1 MQFTEEQVR
10 MQDMAKNFDQEQM
23 NAKAS
28 EWDRQGMFFE
38 EQVLIQDMAKSFAQE
53 QIKPNAAEWDRHGI
67 FPADALQQMGQLGFM
82 GMLVPEEWGG
92 SATGNLAYVLA
103 LEEIAAADGATSA
116 IMSVHN
122 SVGCVPILKFGTE
135 EQKQQFLV
143 PLAKGEMIGA
153 FALTEPHTGSD
164 AAAIKTRAVKDGD
177 DYILNGAKQFITSGH
192 NAGVIIVF
200 AVTDPAAGKKG
211 MSAFLVPRNTP
222 GYEVIRVEEK
232 LGLHASDTCQ
242 IALTDVRLHK
252 SMLLGKEGE
261 GLKIALSN
269 LEGGRIG
276 IAAQAVGLARA
287 ALEEATRYAKE
298 RVAFGKPIFE
308 QQAVSF
314 RLASMAT
321 EIAAARQLVHQAAR
335 LKEAG
340 QPCLTEASMAKLFA
354 SEMTERV
361 CSNALQIF
369 GGYGYLK
376 DFPIER
382 IYRDARICQ
391 IYEGTSDIQR
401 LVIARSL

>member
-1 MQFTEEQVR
+1 MNMQYEQPQQDQAATFPTSAQYTEEQL
-10 MQDMAKNFDQEQM
+10 
-23 NAKAS
+23 
-28 EWDRQGMFFE
+28 
-38 EQVLIQDMAKSFAQE
+38 LIQDMTKSFADE
-53 QIKPNAAEWDRHGI
+53 QIKPYAAEWDTHGT
-67 FPADALQQMGQLGFM
+67 FPTTALKQMGELGLM
-82 GMLVPEEWGG
+82 GMLVPEQWGG
-92 SATGNLAYVLA
+92 SETGNLAYVLA
-103 LEEIAAADGATSA
+103 LEEIAAADGATST

-122 SVGCVPILKFGTE
+122 SVGCVPILKYGTD
-135 EQKQQFLV
+135 EQKQRFLV
-143 PLAKGEMIGA
+143 PLARGEMIGA

-164 AAAIKTRAVKDGD
+164 AAAIKTRAVKDGEH
-177 DYILNGAKQFITSGH
+177 YILNGAKQFITSGD

-200 AVTDPAAGKKG
+200 AVTDPSLGKKG
-211 MSAFLVPRNTP
+211 MSAFLVPRDTP

-242 IALTDVRLHK
+242 IALTDLRLHE
-252 SMLLGKEGE
+252 SLRLGAEGE

-287 ALEEATRYAKE
+287 ALEEATKYAHE

-308 QQAVSF
+308 QQAIGF
-314 RLASMAT
+314 RLATMAT
-321 EIAAARQLVHQAAR
+321 EITAARQLVHYAAR

-354 SEMTERV
+354 SEMVERV
-361 CSNALQIF
+361 CSKALQIF

-401 LVIARSL
+401 LVIARSLAQ

>member
-1 MQFTEEQVR
+1 MQLT
-10 MQDMAKNFDQEQM
+10 
-23 NAKAS
+23 
-28 EWDRQGMFFE
+28 E
-38 EQVLIQDMAKSFAQE
+38 EQVLIQDMARSFAQE
-53 QIKPNAAEWDRHGI
+53 QIKPCASEWDAKGI
-67 FPADALQQMGQLGFM
+67 FPAQALQQMGELGFM
-82 GMLVPEEWGG
+82 GMLVPEQWGG
-92 SATGNLAYVLA
+92 SDTGNLAYVLA
-103 LEEIAAADGATSA
+103 LEEVAAADGATSA

-122 SVGCVPILKFGTE
+122 SVGCVPILKFGTD
-135 EQKQQFLV
+135 EQKQRFLT
-143 PLAKGEMIGA
+143 PLAQGRMIGA

-200 AVTDPAAGKKG
+200 AVTDPGAGKKG
-211 MSAFLVPRNTP
+211 LSTFLVPRDSA

-242 IALTDVRLHK
+242 IALTDVRIHK
-252 SMLLGKEGE
+252 SLMLGKEGD
-261 GLKIALSN
+261 GLKIALAN

-276 IAAQAVGLARA
+276 IGAQAVGLARA
-287 ALEEATRYAKE
+287 ALTEAARYAKE
-298 RVAFGKPIFE
+298 RCAFGKPIFE
-308 QQAVSF
+308 QQAISF

-321 EIAAARQLVHQAAR
+321 EIEAARQLVHHAAR

-340 QPCLTEASMAKLFA
+340 RPCLTEASMAKLFA

-361 CSNALQIF
+361 CSQALQIF

>member
-1 MQFTEEQVR
+1 MQFTEEHVLI
-10 MQDMAKNFDQEQM
+10 QDKAKSFAQEQM
-23 NAKAS
+23 KPNTS
-28 EWDRQGMFFE
+28 DWDRQGMFFE

-53 QIKPNAAEWDRHGI
+53 QIKPNASEWDRQGT
-67 FPADALQQMGQLGFM
+67 FPAQALQQMGQLGFM

-177 DYILNGAKQFITSGH
+177 HYIINGAKQFITSGH

-200 AVTDPAAGKKG
+200 AVTDPSAGKKG

-242 IALTDVRLHK
+242 IALTDVRVHK
-252 SMLLGKEGE
+252 SLLLGKEGE

-276 IAAQAVGLARA
+276 IVAQAVGLARA

>member
-1 MQFTEEQVR
+1 MQFT
-10 MQDMAKNFDQEQM
+10 
-23 NAKAS
+23 
-28 EWDRQGMFFE
+28 E
-38 EQVLIQDMAKSFAQE
+38 EQVLIQDMAKSFAVE
-53 QIKPNAAEWDRHGI
+53 QIKPFAAEWDETGT
-67 FPADALQQMGQLGFM
+67 FPQQALKHMGELGFL
-82 GMLVPEEWGG
+82 GMLVPEQWGG
-92 SATGNLAYVLA
+92 SETGNLAYVLA
-103 LEEIAAADGATSA
+103 LEEIAAADGATST

-122 SVGCVPILKFGTE
+122 SVGCVPILNFGTDA
-135 EQKQQFLV
+135 QKQRFLK
-143 PLAKGEMIGA
+143 PLAQGEMIGA

-200 AVTDPAAGKKG
+200 AVTDPSAGKKG
-211 MSAFLVPRNTP
+211 MSAFLVPRDSV

-252 SMLLGKEGE
+252 TMMLGQEGD

-308 QQAVSF
+308 QQAISF

-321 EIAAARQLVHQAAR
+321 EIHAARHMVQYAAR

-340 QPCLTEASMAKLFA
+340 QPCLTEASMAKLFS

-361 CSNALQIF
+361 CSQALQIF

>member
-1 MQFTEEQVR
+1 MDMQLTEEQ
-10 MQDMAKNFDQEQM
+10 Q
-23 NAKAS
+23 
-28 EWDRQGMFFE
+28 
-38 EQVLIQDMAKSFAQE
+38 LIQDMAKSFAQE
-53 QIKPNAAEWDRHGI
+53 QIKPHASEWDQKCI
-67 FPADALQQMGQLGFM
+67 FPKQALAQMGQWGFM
-82 GMLVPEEWGG
+82 GMLIPEEYGG
-92 SATGNLAYVLA
+92 SDTGTLAYVLA
-103 LEEIAAADGATSA
+103 LEEIAAADGATSTV
-116 IMSVHN
+116 MSVHN
-122 SVGCVPILKFGTE
+122 SVGCVPILKFGND
-135 EQKQQFLV
+135 EQKQRFLI
-143 PLAKGEMIGA
+143 PLAQGEMIGA

-177 DYILNGAKQFITSGH
+177 HYIINGSKQFITSGH
-192 NAGVIIVF
+192 NAGMIIVF
-200 AVTDPAAGKKG
+200 AVTDPSAGKKG
-211 MSAFLVPRNTP
+211 ISAFLIPRDTS

-242 IALTDVRLHK
+242 IALTDVRIHQSLR
-252 SMLLGKEGE
+252 LGAEGE

-287 ALEEATRYAKE
+287 ALEEATHYAHE

-308 QQAVSF
+308 QQAIAF

-321 EIAAARQLVHQAAR
+321 EVEAARQLVHYAAR
-335 LKEAG
+335 KKEAG
-340 QPCLTEASMAKLFA
+340 EPCLTEASMAKLFS
-354 SEMTERV
+354 SEMVERV
-361 CSNALQIF
+361 CSQALQTF

>member
-1 MQFTEEQVR
+1 MLFTEEQI
-10 MQDMAKNFDQEQM
+10 
-23 NAKAS
+23 
-28 EWDRQGMFFE
+28 
-38 EQVLIQDMAKSFAQE
+38 LIGDMAKSFAEE
-53 QIKPNAAEWDRHGI
+53 QIKPFASEWDKQGQ
-67 FPADALQQMGQLGFM
+67 FPASALKQMGELGFM
-82 GMLVPEEWGG
+82 GMLVPEQWGG
-92 SATGNLAYVLA
+92 SDTGNLAYVLA
-103 LEEIAAADGATSA
+103 LEEVAAADGATSA

-122 SVGCVPILKFGTE
+122 SVGCVPILKYGTE
-135 EQKQQFLV
+135 AQKQRFLM
-143 PLAKGEMIGA
+143 PLARGEMIGA

-164 AAAIKTRAVKDGD
+164 AVAIKTRAVKDGE
-177 DYILNGAKQFITSGH
+177 DYVINGAKQFITSGH

-200 AVTDPAAGKKG
+200 AVTDPSAGKKG
-211 MSAFLVPRNTP
+211 ISAFLVPRDTP

-242 IALTDVRLHK
+242 IALTDVRIHESLR
-252 SMLLGKEGE
+252 LGQEGE

-276 IAAQAVGLARA
+276 IAAQSVGLARA
-287 ALEEATRYAKE
+287 ALEEATRYAHE
-298 RVAFGKPIFE
+298 RVTCGKPIFE
-308 QQAVSF
+308 HQAISF

-321 EIAAARQLVHQAAR
+321 EVEAARQLVHYAAR

-340 QPCLTEASMAKLFA
+340 QSCLTEASMAKLFA
-354 SEMTERV
+354 SEMAERV
-361 CSNALQIF
+361 CSNALQVF

-382 IYRDARICQ
+382 ICRDARVCQ

>member
-1 MQFTEEQVR
+1 MQLT
-10 MQDMAKNFDQEQM
+10 
-23 NAKAS
+23 
-28 EWDRQGMFFE
+28 E
-38 EQVLIQDMAKSFAQE
+38 EQVLIQDMAKSFAVE
-53 QIKPNAAEWDRHGI
+53 QIKPFASEWDQKGI
-67 FPADALQQMGQLGFM
+67 FPKQALNQMGELGFM

-92 SATGNLAYVLA
+92 SETGNLAYVLA
-103 LEEIAAADGATSA
+103 LEEIAAADGATST

-122 SVGCVPILKFGTE
+122 SVGCVPILKFGTD
-135 EQKQQFLV
+135 EQKERYLK
-143 PLAKGEMIGA
+143 PLAQGEMIGA

-164 AAAIKTRAVKDGD
+164 AAAIKTRAVKEGD
-177 DYILNGAKQFITSGH
+177 DYILNGSKQFITSGY

-200 AVTDPAAGKKG
+200 AVTDPSAGKKG
-211 MSAFLVPRNTP
+211 MSAFLVPREST

-252 SMLLGKEGE
+252 SMMLGKEGD

-308 QQAVSF
+308 QQAISF

-321 EIAAARQLVHQAAR
+321 EIQVARQMVHYAAR

-340 QPCLTEASMAKLFA
+340 QPCLTEASMAKLFS

-361 CSNALQIF
+361 CSQALQIF

>member
-1 MQFTEEQVR
+1 MQFTEEQL
-10 MQDMAKNFDQEQM
+10 
-23 NAKAS
+23 
-28 EWDRQGMFFE
+28 
-38 EQVLIQDMAKSFAQE
+38 LIRDMAKSFAQE
-53 QIKPNAAEWDRHGI
+53 QIKPNASDWDRDGT
-67 FPADALQQMGQLGFM
+67 FPKETLTQMGQLGFM
-82 GMLVPEEWGG
+82 GMLVSEQWGG
-92 SATGNLAYVLA
+92 SDTGNLAYVLA
-103 LEEIAAADGATSA
+103 LEEVAAADGATST

-122 SVGCVPILKFGTE
+122 SVGCVPILKFGTD
-135 EQKQQFLV
+135 EQKSVLK
-143 PLAKGEMIGA
+143 PLAQGEMIGA

-164 AAAIKTRAVKDGD
+164 AGAIKTRAVKDGD
-177 DYILNGAKQFITSGH
+177 DYILNGAKQFITSGN

-200 AVTDPAAGKKG
+200 AVTDPSAGKR
-211 MSAFLVPRNTP
+211 ALVPFSSTRNP

-242 IALTDVRLHK
+242 IALTDVRIHK
-252 SMLLGKEGE
+252 SLMLGKEGE
-261 GLKIALSN
+261 GLKIALAN

-298 RVAFGKPIFE
+298 RITFGKPIFE
-308 QQAVSF
+308 HQTIAF

-321 EIAAARQLVHQAAR
+321 EIEAARQLVHYAAR

-340 QPCLTEASMAKLFA
+340 QPCLNEASMAKLFA

-361 CSNALQIF
+361 CSSALQVF
-369 GGYGYLK
+369 GGYGYLR

>member
-1 MQFTEEQVR
+1 MQLT
-10 MQDMAKNFDQEQM
+10 
-23 NAKAS
+23 
-28 EWDRQGMFFE
+28 E
-38 EQVLIQDMAKSFAQE
+38 EQVLIQDMAKNFAVE
-53 QIKPNAAEWDRHGI
+53 QIKPFASEWDQKGI
-67 FPADALQQMGQLGFM
+67 FPKQALNQMGELGFM
-82 GMLVPEEWGG
+82 GMLVPEQWGG
-92 SATGNLAYVLA
+92 SETGNLAYVLA

-122 SVGCVPILKFGTE
+122 SVGCVPILKFGTD
-135 EQKQQFLV
+135 EQKERYLK
-143 PLAKGEMIGA
+143 PLAQGEMIGA

-177 DYILNGAKQFITSGH
+177 DYILDGAKQFITSGH
-192 NAGVIIVF
+192 NAGMIIVF
-200 AVTDPAAGKKG
+200 AVTDPSAGKKG
-211 MSAFLVPRNTP
+211 MSAFLVPREST

-252 SMLLGKEGE
+252 SMMLGKEGD

-308 QQAVSF
+308 QQAISF

-321 EIAAARQLVHQAAR
+321 EIQVARQMVHYAAR

-340 QPCLTEASMAKLFA
+340 QPCLTEASMAKLFS

-361 CSNALQIF
+361 CSQALQIF

>member
-1 MQFTEEQVR
+1 MQFTEEQ
-10 MQDMAKNFDQEQM
+10 Q
-23 NAKAS
+23 
-28 EWDRQGMFFE
+28 
-38 EQVLIQDMAKSFAQE
+38 LIQDMAKSFAQE
-53 QIKPNAAEWDRHGI
+53 QIKPHAGEWDQKGI
-67 FPADALQQMGQLGFM
+67 FPKDALAQMGELGFL
-82 GMLVPEEWGG
+82 GMLIPEEWGG
-92 SATGNLAYVLA
+92 SGTGTLAYVLA

-135 EQKQQFLV
+135 QQKQQFLK
-143 PLAKGEMIGA
+143 PLAQGEMIGA

-177 DYILNGAKQFITSGH
+177 HYIINGAKQFITSGN
-192 NAGVIIVF
+192 NAGMIIVF

-211 MSAFLVPRNTP
+211 MSAFLVPRDTP

-242 IALTDVRLHK
+242 IALTDVRIHESLR
-252 SMLLGKEGE
+252 LGAEGE
-261 GLKIALSN
+261 GLKIALAN

-287 ALEEATRYAKE
+287 ALEEATRYAHD
-298 RVAFGKPIFE
+298 RLAFGKPIFE
-308 QQAVSF
+308 QQAIAF

-321 EIAAARQLVHQAAR
+321 EIEAARQLVHFAAR
-335 LKEAG
+335 KKEAG
-340 QPCLTEASMAKLFA
+340 ESCLTEASMAKLFA
-354 SEMTERV
+354 SEMAERV
-361 CSNALQIF
+361 CSKALQIF

>member
-1 MQFTEEQVR
+1 MQLT
-10 MQDMAKNFDQEQM
+10 
-23 NAKAS
+23 
-28 EWDRQGMFFE
+28 E
-38 EQVLIQDMAKSFAQE
+38 EQVLIQDMARSFAQE
-53 QIKPNAAEWDRHGI
+53 QIKPCASEWDAKGI
-67 FPADALQQMGQLGFM
+67 FPAQALQQMGELGFM
-82 GMLVPEEWGG
+82 GMLVPEQWGG
-92 SATGNLAYVLA
+92 SDTGNLAYVLA
-103 LEEIAAADGATSA
+103 LEEVAAADGATSA

-122 SVGCVPILKFGTE
+122 SVGCVPILKFGTD
-135 EQKQQFLV
+135 EQKQRFLT
-143 PLAKGEMIGA
+143 PLAQGRMIGA

-200 AVTDPAAGKKG
+200 AVTDPGAGKKG
-211 MSAFLVPRNTP
+211 LSAFLVPRDSA

-242 IALTDVRLHK
+242 IALTDVRIHK
-252 SMLLGKEGE
+252 SLMLGKEGD
-261 GLKIALSN
+261 GLKIALAN

-276 IAAQAVGLARA
+276 IGAQAVGLARA
-287 ALEEATRYAKE
+287 ALTEAARYAKE
-298 RVAFGKPIFE
+298 RCAFGKPIFE
-308 QQAVSF
+308 QQAISF

-321 EIAAARQLVHQAAR
+321 EIEAARQLVHHAAR

-340 QPCLTEASMAKLFA
+340 RPCLTEVSMAKLFA

-361 CSNALQIF
+361 CSQALQIF